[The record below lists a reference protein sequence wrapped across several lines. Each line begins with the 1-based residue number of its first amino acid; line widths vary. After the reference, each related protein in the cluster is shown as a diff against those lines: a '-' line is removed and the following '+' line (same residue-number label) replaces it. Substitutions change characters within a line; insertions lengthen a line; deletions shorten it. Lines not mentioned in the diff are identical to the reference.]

1 MECGLNCV
9 CSIKKVPVYC
19 SSNGAMQCRSL
30 KVQVGCLACKQ
41 NGGDNLDAD
50 QNHVAD
56 TLVLAAVGLPFR

>member
-1 MECGLNCV
+1 
-9 CSIKKVPVYC
+9 
-19 SSNGAMQCRSL
+19 MQCRSL